1 MLSESHLILAS
12 ASPRRRELLMQL
24 GISFQVLPVNIDET
38 QHPGESPTDYVKRLA
53 WLKARTACEAS
64 ADDHPVLGAD
74 TTVELEGALLG
85 KPRDR
90 LEALTMLARLSGRE
104 HCVYSGVAV
113 ATRQRY
119 AQCVSRTRVCFRTLS
134 ADERRAYVES
144 REPLDKAG
152 AYAIQGRAAVFI
164 RELHGSYSGVVGLP
178 LFETAALLRGFGIRV
193 L

>member
-38 QHPGESPTDYVKRLA
+38 QHPGESPPDYVKRLA
-53 WLKARTACEAS
+53 WHKARTACEAS

-104 HCVYSGVAV
+104 HCVYSGVAI

-178 LFETAALLRGFGIRV
+178 VFETAALLSGFGIRV

>member
-38 QHPGESPTDYVKRLA
+38 QHPGESPPDYVKRLA